1 MSHTKKASKPSN
13 QPEGNSMSQFD
24 NVSVIKKG
32 NVFFDGKCVSH
43 SVLFA
48 DGTRKTVGVIM
59 PGTLTFNVSTPELM
73 EITSGTCRVKIGDEP
88 AFKTY
93 AAGGQFSVAANSRFV
108 IEYNEVVNYV
118 CSFG

>member
-1 MSHTKKASKPSN
+1 
-13 QPEGNSMSQFD
+13 MSQFD
-24 NVSVIKKG
+24 NVSVVKNG

-59 PGTLTFNVSTPELM
+59 PGKLTFNVSTPELM
-73 EITSGTCRVKIGDEP
+73 EITSGTCRVKIGDETE
-88 AFKTY
+88 FKTY
-93 AAGGQFSVAANSRFV
+93 SAGDQFSVAANSCFV
-108 IEYNEVVNYV
+108 IEANEVVNYV

>member
-1 MSHTKKASKPSN
+1 
-13 QPEGNSMSQFD
+13 MSQFD
-24 NVSVIKKG
+24 NVSVVKKG

-88 AFKTY
+88 EFKTY
-93 AAGGQFSVAANSRFV
+93 TEGSKFSVAANSRFV
-108 IEYNEVVNYV
+108 IEAKEVVNYV

>member
-1 MSHTKKASKPSN
+1 
-13 QPEGNSMSQFD
+13 MSQFD

-73 EITSGTCRVKIGDEP
+73 EITSGTCRVKVGDEP
-88 AFKTY
+88 EFRTY
-93 AAGGQFSVAANSRFV
+93 AAGGQFSVAANSSFV
-108 IEYNEVVNYV
+108 IEANEIVNYV

>member
-1 MSHTKKASKPSN
+1 MSDK
-13 QPEGNSMSQFD
+13 FD
-24 NVSVIKKG
+24 NVSVGKKA

-43 SVLFA
+43 SVYFP

-59 PGTLTFNVSTPELM
+59 PGAQLTFNVGAPELM
-73 EITSGTCRVKIGDEP
+73 EITGGECEVKIAGEP

-93 AAGGQFSVAANSRFV
+93 AAGMSFRVAENSSFE
-108 IEYNEVVNYV
+108 IHAGAEAVNYV

>member
-1 MSHTKKASKPSN
+1 
-13 QPEGNSMSQFD
+13 MSQFD
-24 NVSVIKKG
+24 NVSVVKKG

-48 DGTRKTVGVIM
+48 DGTRKTVGVIL

-93 AAGGQFSVAANSRFV
+93 AAGDQFSVAANSRFV
-108 IEYNEVVNYV
+108 IEANEVVNYV

>member
-1 MSHTKKASKPSN
+1 
-13 QPEGNSMSQFD
+13 MSQFD
-24 NVSVIKKG
+24 NVSVVKKG

-73 EITSGTCRVKIGDEP
+73 EITSGTCRVKVGDEP
-88 AFKTY
+88 DFKTY
-93 AAGGQFSVAANSRFV
+93 AAGSQFSVAANSRFV
-108 IEYNEVVNYV
+108 IETNEVVNYV
-118 CSFG
+118 CSFS